1 MSSLKKIETK
11 IQTLKQAKE
20 TVRDWI
26 GNNETVVFTNGCFDI
41 LHLGHLDYL
50 SKAKDL
56 GSKLVIG
63 VNSSSSVQKLKGPSR
78 PVNSTQSRSILL
90 AGFECVDL
98 VVVFTEETPLNLIQ
112 ELKPNILVKGG
123 DYTLAT
129 IVGATEVKQYGG
141 SVKIIP
147 FLPGYSTSNIVTKIQ
162 SFSKS

>member
-78 PVNSTQSRSILL
+78 PVNSTQSRSTLL

-98 VVVFTEETPLNLIQ
+98 VVVFNEETPLNLIQ

-129 IVGATEVKQYGG
+129 IVGASEVKKLGG

>member
-11 IQTLKQAKE
+11 IQTLKQAKK

-78 PVNSTQSRSILL
+78 PVNSTQSRSTLL

-123 DYTLAT
+123 DYTLST
-129 IVGATEVKQYGG
+129 IVGATEVKQHGG

>member
-11 IQTLKQAKE
+11 IQTLKQAKK
-20 TVRDWI
+20 TVLDWI

-78 PVNSTQSRSILL
+78 PVNSTQSRSTLL

-98 VVVFTEETPLNLIQ
+98 VVVFNEETPLNLIQ

-129 IVGATEVKQYGG
+129 IVGAKEVKQYGG

>member
-1 MSSLKKIETK
+1 LSSLKKIETK
-11 IQTLKQAKE
+11 IQTLKQAKN
-20 TVRDWI
+20 TVQDWI
-26 GNNETVVFTNGCFDI
+26 SNNETIVFTNGCFDI

-50 SKAKDL
+50 SKANDL

-63 VNSSSSVQKLKGPSR
+63 INSSSSVQKLKGPSR
-78 PVNSTQSRSILL
+78 PINSIQSRSTLL

-98 VVVFTEETPLNLIQ
+98 VVVFNEETPLNLIQ
-112 ELKPNILVKGG
+112 QLKPNILVKGG
-123 DYTLAT
+123 DYTLET
-129 IVGATEVKQYGG
+129 IVGAREVKEYGG

>member
-78 PVNSTQSRSILL
+78 PVNSTQSRSTLL

-112 ELKPNILVKGG
+112 ELNPNILVKGG

-129 IVGATEVKQYGG
+129 IVGATEVKKYGG

>member
-11 IQTLKQAKE
+11 IQTLKRAKN

-26 GNNETVVFTNGCFDI
+26 ENNETVVFTNGCFDI

-50 SKAKDL
+50 TKAKDL

-78 PVNSTQSRSILL
+78 PFNSTQSRSTLL

-98 VVVFTEETPLNLIQ
+98 VVVFDEKTPLNLIQ
-112 ELKPNILVKGG
+112 ELNPNILVKGG

-129 IVGATEVKQYGG
+129 IVGATEVKKYGG

-147 FLPGYSTSNIVTKIQ
+147 FLPGHSTSNIVTKIQ